1 MWEIHE
7 AVVILS
13 QVSMFQTLKGFY
25 LLASF
30 QLSKSRSVETNSILF
45 SSSEIKHYG
54 NFSILKQTNIQF
66 GNQLLSLDTNIE
78 NKRQEFGRGTKHYK
92 ETAAH
97 ANKGTKCF
105 QCCTSQTQNNAFLFY
120 NQNLRCFLGAWSIT
134 RKSQQRNLHIHHI
147 NTRSLTSQKLPNTN
161 FKSHCNENQLKK
173 AFRRTLLVD

>member
-78 NKRQEFGRGTKHYK
+78 IKGRNLGEVPNTTKK
-92 ETAAH
+92 QLLMLM
-97 ANKGTKCF
+97 KVP
-105 QCCTSQTQNNAFLFY
+105 NAFSVAHPRPKTMLF
-120 NQNLRCFLGAWSIT
+120 F
-134 RKSQQRNLHIHHI
+134 
-147 NTRSLTSQKLPNTN
+147 
-161 FKSHCNENQLKK
+161 
-173 AFRRTLLVD
+173 FRTKI